1 MHERILEEIFKATL
15 VRKVNPGLEHNV
27 LVVGKYTS
35 RENIKRILNNDV
47 LSGAYQRKIFLA
59 DLREG
64 GVEGALEMVREMNGR
79 IDIICHYE
87 LHDNNLEIEFV
98 KKIKKHN
105 KNIHCLIIGS
115 NKLAKIVDALEHGVD
130 DYLIQTKEGGFP
142 EEVFKKKARALLRRR
157 DPGKD
162 KIRKLIDFAKRVAGS
177 DFAKAERYFLATGKL
192 EPGSAR
198 IQYLIGRLYEEKG
211 RSLEETGAEGGK
223 EGARVMADYFFAKAR
238 HWYSKSR
245 ETVPLYSK
253 AIRALAR
260 MYKRGGNKK
269 MALLVLE
276 DLLKINPRNPEYRM
290 AIAKIHLA
298 ESNVEE
304 AEKEFSE
311 AVACGANPVDVG
323 ELYLRRKEY
332 ERAERYLLLAAEK
345 EGNARAYEGLIQ
357 IRRKLEDWR
366 GVIRAS
372 KEGLRKAD
380 PVNEGFLHDLEMAYL
395 ELKKKKKAKIYEFQR
410 DVWRSAVKL
419 YGGEEMDEITNKEAM
434 KASV

>member
-1 MHERILEEIFKATL
+1 MHARILEEIFKIPLA
-15 VRKVNPGLEHNV
+15 RKVNPGLDHNV
-27 LVVGKYTS
+27 LVVGRYTA

-59 DLREG
+59 DLREE
-64 GVEGALEMVREMNGR
+64 GVEGALAMVKGMNGR
-79 IDIICHYE
+79 IDIICQYE
-87 LHDNNLEIEFV
+87 LHDNKLEIEFV

-105 KNIHCLIIGS
+105 KNIQCLIIGS
-115 NKLAKIVDALEHGVD
+115 NKLAKIVDAMEHGAD

-157 DPGKD
+157 EPGKD
-162 KIRKLIDFAKRVAGS
+162 KIRKLIDFGKRVAGS
-177 DFAKAERYFLATGKL
+177 DFAKAERYFLAAGKL

-198 IQYLIGRLYEEKG
+198 VQYLIGRLYEEKG
-211 RSLEETGAEGGK
+211 RSLEEAGAEAGK
-223 EGARVMADYFFAKAR
+223 DGANVMTDYFFAKAK

-260 MYKRGGNKK
+260 IYKKSGNKK

-298 ESNVEE
+298 ENRVEE

-311 AVACGANPVDVG
+311 AVVCGANPVDVG
-323 ELYLRRKEY
+323 ELYLRRREY
-332 ERAERYLLLAAEK
+332 ERAERYLLLAVEK
-345 EGNARAYEGLIQ
+345 EENVRAYEGLIK
-357 IRRKLEDWR
+357 IRWKMEDWR
-366 GVIRAS
+366 GVIRIS

-380 PVNEGFLHDLEMAYL
+380 PVNEEFLHNLEMACL
-395 ELKKKKKAKIYEFQR
+395 ELKKKKKAKIYRFQR
-410 DVWRSAVKL
+410 DLWQSAVKL
-419 YGGEEMDEITNKEAM
+419 HEEKDRMAL
-434 KASV
+434 AG